1 MTFMNPD
8 RWRWIGATLCANH
21 YYHYCLR
28 GPAGAPDWRPCYAS
42 AIMLVRFRQ
51 TAAGLQ
57 CSFVETHRI
66 DGAVRYEQVANLGL
80 VPASPSVADRL
91 AFWRR
96 VYETLAE
103 LASRIDADT
112 QGKIISAVHS
122 RIPIVI
128 PNEQRAQRV
137 RSRPRLEKTPRQEGA
152 KEGAQNKASGT
163 DASTL
168 PFPRVPSLP
177 AAEAK
182 GMHAQHAEVAE
193 GRTTQAENSKSV
205 ESSFGKPMA
214 VEEFTTVLVHL
225 FQYTSFR

>member
-1 MTFMNPD
+1 M
-8 RWRWIGATLCANH
+8 I
-21 YYHYCLR
+21 
-28 GPAGAPDWRPCYAS
+28 
-42 AIMLVRFRQ
+42 VRFRQ

-57 CSFVETHRI
+57 CSFVETHRVE
-66 DGAVRYEQVANLGL
+66 GAARYEQVANLGL

-103 LASRIDADT
+103 LATRIDADT

-137 RSRPRLEKTPRQEGA
+137 RSRPRLEKAARHAGV

-168 PFPRVPSLP
+168 PLRAPSLP
-177 AAEAK
+177 AAEAE
-182 GMHAQHAEVAE
+182 GMQAQNAEVAE
-193 GRTTQAENSKSV
+193 GRTPQAENGNSV

-214 VEEFTTVLVHL
+214 VEEFTSVLIHL
-225 FQYTSFR
+225 LQFPPFR

>member
-1 MTFMNPD
+1 
-8 RWRWIGATLCANH
+8 
-21 YYHYCLR
+21 
-28 GPAGAPDWRPCYAS
+28 
-42 AIMLVRFRQ
+42 MLVRFRQ
-51 TAAGLQ
+51 TSAGLQ
-57 CSFVETHRI
+57 CSLVETHRI
-66 DGAVRYEQVANLGL
+66 GGAVRYEQVANLGL

-128 PNEQRAQRV
+128 PNEQRALRI
-137 RSRPRLEKTPRQEGA
+137 RSRPQPEKVPRHEGA
-152 KEGAQNKASGT
+152 KADAQNKASGT

-177 AAEAK
+177 AAKAE
-182 GMHAQHAEVAE
+182 GMHAEVAKE
-193 GRTTQAENSKSV
+193 RTTQTEN
-205 ESSFGKPMA
+205 GKIVGNGFKPTA

-225 FQYTSFR
+225 LQYIPFR